1 MSLMNGFRWSFSK
14 LETAASCPF
23 AFKKLYLD
31 HKKPE
36 PNPFAQLGTLCH
48 DLLAA
53 YTNGR
58 LAAFDLLPCFEKRY
72 PREVTAQWPAF
83 PVALEDRTREKVA
96 FYFRHFSSLP
106 FTRFLMVEEKLIGSV
121 AGHPFSGILDLV
133 AETSDGRIV
142 IVDHKSSGMSEYRGR
157 RLAHH
162 LRQLFLY
169 AHLLKQC
176 CSIQTDAVAFNLF
189 KEGQWIELPWS
200 QRQEDEAISWAAGM
214 TAAMESLICA
224 YFQKLTLQQQSLQ
237 QLLLQKLP
245 AKEIRT
251 QLHLSPCRLN
261 RLMREMDEVA
271 LMVLGQ
277 KETSGDY
284 GCQHICS
291 ARSYCD
297 EGGVS

>member
-31 HKKPE
+31 NKKPE

-53 YTNGR
+53 YADGT

-83 PVALEDRTREKVA
+83 PVTLEDQTREKIA
-96 FYFRHFSSLP
+96 SYFCRFSGLP
-106 FTRFLMVEEKLIGSV
+106 FARFLMVEEKLIGSV
-121 AGHPFSGILDLV
+121 DGHPFSGILDLV

-176 CSIQTDAVAFNLF
+176 CGIQADAVAFNLF
-189 KEGQWIELPWS
+189 KENQWIELPWT
-200 QRQEDEAISWAAGM
+200 QQQEDEAISWAAGM
-214 TAAMESLICA
+214 MVAMESLICA

-251 QLHLSPCRLN
+251 QLHLSPYRLN

>member
-1 MSLMNGFRWSFSK
+1 MLLATSFLSLFGISIFLTFTNNSVFRGERLHSFSK
-14 LETAASCPF
+14 YFQPGDDQYHF
-23 AFKKLYLD
+23 A
-31 HKKPE
+31 
-36 PNPFAQLGTLCH
+36 
-48 DLLAA
+48 
-53 YTNGR
+53 
-58 LAAFDLLPCFEKRY
+58 
-72 PREVTAQWPAF
+72 
-83 PVALEDRTREKVA
+83 
-96 FYFRHFSSLP
+96 
-106 FTRFLMVEEKLIGSV
+106 
-121 AGHPFSGILDLV
+121 LDLV

-157 RLAHH
+157 KLAHH

-176 CSIQTDAVAFNLF
+176 CGIQADAVAFNLF
-189 KEGQWIELPWS
+189 KENQWIELPWT

-214 TAAMESLICA
+214 MAAMESLVCI
-224 YFQKLTLQQQSLQ
+224 YFQKLTPREQSIQ
-237 QLLLQKLP
+237 QLLLQNLP
-245 AKEIRT
+245 ARDIRT
-251 QLHLSPCRLN
+251 QLHLSPRRLN

-297 EGGVS
+297 EGGIS